1 MLKQKPLLLVSALL
15 LTVTCFAAPPAAVP
29 DAMVQRE
36 LAVWQA
42 AKDTKP
48 DVFAAF
54 LDATYSGVYGDGVH
68 SRAVEIDAIRQEHLR
83 SFALGSVAS
92 RQLDAHTQVLT
103 YKITVK
109 GDFGGADFS
118 GDYWALSVWRSTG
131 GQWLLIAHSEAKAQ

>member
-1 MLKQKPLLLVSALL
+1 MLKLKSIVLGSALL
-15 LTVTCFAAPPAAVP
+15 LTVTCFAAPPAAAP

-42 AKDTKP
+42 AKDTNP

-54 LDATYSGVYGDGVH
+54 LDATYSGIYGDGVH
-68 SRAVEIDAIRQEHLR
+68 SRAAEIDAVRQEHLR
-83 SFALGSVAS
+83 SFALGSIVS
-92 RQLDAHTQVLT
+92 RQLDEHTQMLT
-103 YKITVK
+103 YKVTVK

-131 GQWLLIAHSEAKAQ
+131 GQWLLFAHTEAKAQ